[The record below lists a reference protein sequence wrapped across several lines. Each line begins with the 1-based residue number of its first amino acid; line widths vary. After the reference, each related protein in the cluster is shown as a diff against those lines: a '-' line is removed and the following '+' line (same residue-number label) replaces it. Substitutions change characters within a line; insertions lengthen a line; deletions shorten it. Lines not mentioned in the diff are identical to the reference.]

1 MATSASLPSL
11 EDAYTW
17 GTGRRKTAICRV
29 RIRPGSGEYRVN
41 GRPVDEYFTL
51 ERDRQT
57 VRAPLKLAQAGGRF
71 DVFVN
76 AKGGGF
82 MGQAGATALGLSRAL
97 IKVDSSVEKTLRD
110 AGCLTRDAR
119 KVERKKY
126 GRKKARKQFQF
137 SKR

>member
-1 MATSASLPSL
+1 MTTVTQASP
-11 EDAYTW
+11 YVW
-17 GTGRRKTAICRV
+17 GTGRRKRAVCRV
-29 RIRPGSGEYRVN
+29 RIRLGGGEYQVN
-41 GRPVDEYFTL
+41 GRPVDEYFVL
-51 ERDRQT
+51 ERDQVT
-57 VRAPLKLAQAGGRF
+57 VRAPLKLTRTAGRL

-82 MGQAGATALGLSRAL
+82 KGQAEATALGLARAL
-97 IKVDSSVEKTLRD
+97 IKLDASWEKMLRD
-110 AGCLTRDAR
+110 EGFLTRDAR

>member
-1 MATSASLPSL
+1 MTTVTQVGP
-11 EDAYTW
+11 YVW
-17 GTGRRKTAICRV
+17 GTGRRKTAVCRV

-41 GRPVDEYFTL
+41 SRPVDEYFAL
-51 ERDRQT
+51 ERDRLT
-57 VRAPLKLAQAGGRF
+57 VRAPLKLTQTAGRF

-82 MGQAGATALGLSRAL
+82 KGQAEATALGLARAL
-97 IKVDSSVEKTLRD
+97 IKSDSSWEKMLRD
-110 AGCLTRDAR
+110 EGLLTRDSR

-126 GRKKARKQFQF
+126 GRKKARKKFQF